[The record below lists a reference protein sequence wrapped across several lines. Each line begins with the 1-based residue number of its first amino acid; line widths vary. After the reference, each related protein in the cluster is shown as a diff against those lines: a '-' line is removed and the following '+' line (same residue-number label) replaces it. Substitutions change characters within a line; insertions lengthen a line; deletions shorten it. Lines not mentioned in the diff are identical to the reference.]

1 MDKLKTAL
9 GLTSAVT
16 AIPWILQ
23 CIHNPYHLG
32 DLLFDSFLSGGYE
45 PFIYFIFDTV
55 YWFTISCVCFV
66 GFLIVSAVEKFILES
81 LSSYCDEK
89 FEPKHKE
96 DKK

>member
-1 MDKLKTAL
+1 MYKLKKVLGITAAL
-9 GLTSAVT
+9 T

-23 CIHNPYHLG
+23 FAFHHYLFI
-32 DLLFDSFLSGGYE
+32 DLLFNPFLISDGVM
-45 PFIYFIFDTV
+45 ISFIFNTV

-66 GFLIVSAVEKFILES
+66 GFLIVSALENFVMES

>member
-1 MDKLKTAL
+1 MYKLKKVLGITAAL
-9 GLTSAVT
+9 T

-23 CIHNPYHLG
+23 FAFHHF
-32 DLLFDSFLSGGYE
+32 LLIALLL
-45 PFIYFIFDTV
+45 II
-55 YWFTISCVCFV
+55 ISCVCFV